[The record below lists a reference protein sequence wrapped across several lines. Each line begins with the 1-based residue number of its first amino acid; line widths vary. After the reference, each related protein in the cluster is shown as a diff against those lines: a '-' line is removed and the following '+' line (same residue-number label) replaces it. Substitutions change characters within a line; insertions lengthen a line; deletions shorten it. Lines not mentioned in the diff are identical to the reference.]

1 MKQDEDVLDTW
12 FSSALWPFSTM
23 GWPKDTPELKY
34 YYPTS
39 TLVTDRGIIYFWV
52 ARMVMMGLEMMQHV
66 PFSNVYIHGTILD
79 EQGRKMSKS
88 LGNGIDPLLMID
100 QYGADAV
107 RFSIIVMTTEG
118 QDIKL
123 SESKF
128 EMGRNF
134 TNKLWNAVRF
144 ILMNL
149 KDEHPKEIKVPTG
162 LKPVSTS
169 ADYQFEDRWIL
180 SRLNSTIESC
190 TASME
195 QFKFNDAAMKIYD
208 FTWHSFCDW
217 YLEIVKL
224 RLYEPV
230 SPENKKVAQTV
241 LAKVFGQILRLLHP
255 FTPFITEELWQS
267 LKEVVSENKI
277 DTQEDTYGNCL
288 MYDVWPIV
296 DKRYEDRASE
306 NIMVI
311 LQDVIRAV
319 RNIRSKMN
327 IKEKQKLDAVISI
340 SGDGEFDLK
349 EHSELLK
356 RMANLERLEIGKN
369 LKKPDNSACEVIGQI
384 QAFVPL
390 EGIIDT
396 VTEKERQLKHLKQ
409 LEEHL
414 SSVRGK
420 LENKNF
426 AAKAPVHIVA
436 MELNREKE
444 LLEQIQKVKLILK
457 DLG

>member
-1 MKQDEDVLDTW
+1 
-12 FSSALWPFSTM
+12 
-23 GWPKDTPELKY
+23 
-34 YYPTS
+34 
-39 TLVTDRGIIYFWV
+39 
-52 ARMVMMGLEMMQHV
+52 
-66 PFSNVYIHGTILD
+66 
-79 EQGRKMSKS
+79 
-88 LGNGIDPLLMID
+88 
-100 QYGADAV
+100 
-107 RFSIIVMTTEG
+107 
-118 QDIKL
+118 
-123 SESKF
+123 
-128 EMGRNF
+128 
-134 TNKLWNAVRF
+134 
-144 ILMNL
+144 
-149 KDEHPKEIKVPTG
+149 
-162 LKPVSTS
+162 
-169 ADYQFEDRWIL
+169 
-180 SRLNSTIESC
+180 
-190 TASME
+190 ME

-208 FTWHSFCDW
+208 FTWHSFYDW

-396 VTEKERQLKHLKQ
+396 VAEK
-409 LEEHL
+409 
-414 SSVRGK
+414 
-420 LENKNF
+420 NDN
-426 AAKAPVHIVA
+426 
-436 MELNREKE
+436 
-444 LLEQIQKVKLILK
+444 
-457 DLG
+457 